1 VKRTEI
7 EFPPKHAALRDDVHM
22 LGSLV
27 GDVLREQGGIELF
40 ELVERD
46 RTLAIARRNG
56 DAAAASEL
64 ESRVTDRAPAL
75 ARDLERA
82 FSSWFQSV
90 NLAEQVHRIRRRRA
104 YFQDDAERPQPGGIG
119 DAIAKLKDRGLS
131 REQVIELLDGMQIQP
146 IFMSHPTESTR
157 RTILRK
163 QQRLATLLYD
173 RLNPTLAPN
182 EQRASLGRI
191 RTEIT
196 TAWQTEDHPRQRLT
210 VADEREH
217 VLFFLAEILY
227 RVVPGFYE
235 EIAEALTRSFGVE
248 TEAVMLPTMLRFGSW
263 VGGDMDGNPDVH
275 AKTLRE
281 TLARQQK
288 AIVNAYFLEMQS
300 LGQLLSQ
307 SGGRVS
313 ISAATL

>member
-1 VKRTEI
+1 MKRTEI

-27 GDVLREQGGIELF
+27 GEVLREQGGIELF

-56 DAAAASEL
+56 DVAAASEL
-64 ESRVTDRAPAL
+64 DSRVTDRAPAL

-131 REQVIELLDGMQIQP
+131 REHVIELLEGMQIQP

-235 EIAEALTRSFGVE
+235 EIAEALTSNFGVE

-300 LGQLLSQ
+300 LGQLL
-307 SGGRVS
+307 
-313 ISAATL
+313 

>member
-1 VKRTEI
+1 MKRTEI

-22 LGSLV
+22 LGALV
-27 GDVLREQGGIELF
+27 GEVLREQGGIELF

-56 DAAAASEL
+56 DAAAGSEL
-64 ESRVTDRAPAL
+64 ESRVANRTPSI

-104 YFQDDAERPQPGGIG
+104 YFQDDAERPQPGGVG
-119 DAIAKLKDRGLS
+119 DAIAKLKDCGLS
-131 REQVIELLDGMQIQP
+131 REQVLELLAGIQIQP
-146 IFMSHPTESTR
+146 IFMAHPTESTR

-182 EQRASLGRI
+182 EQRASLERI

-217 VLFFLAEILY
+217 VLFFWPRSCIAWC
-227 RVVPGFYE
+227 RGF
-235 EIAEALTRSFGVE
+235 TRRS
-248 TEAVMLPTMLRFGSW
+248 PR
-263 VGGDMDGNPDVH
+263 
-275 AKTLRE
+275 R
-281 TLARQQK
+281 
-288 AIVNAYFLEMQS
+288 
-300 LGQLLSQ
+300 
-307 SGGRVS
+307 
-313 ISAATL
+313 